1 MNIYDGLSVENS
13 RTPKT
18 ETIALEEWHKYATL
32 KEKEERALA
41 FIETAIRKVQSI
53 YGDAA
58 KIVVSCSFG
67 IDSIVT
73 LHLVRRVADKLGIT
87 FDVVWNNTLNE
98 YPQTRK
104 YAKELTEAWDLRLI
118 EARPET
124 TLTKIYETHGVDT
137 LFKRKGDRSNGQ
149 PVVEK
154 CCGALKHQPM
164 KKAIKEHGWCLMF
177 NGVRAGESRQR
188 WMSARRDG
196 DLYYSRGEW
205 KTWVARP
212 ILWWASLTDSF
223 NYGNNRQEDVW
234 DYVKKYDIPYNPI
247 YDLNAVIDD
256 KYSGNALV
264 VDRETAQQ
272 LTAEGYNVFMPR
284 TGCQAC
290 PIPIK
295 RGYLRY
301 LRQVFPK
308 VFRAML
314 FQLGF
319 ARVLLAEMDERDRQS
334 LIDEMSAF
342 GVIDETTRSFVVKR
356 AKEDV
361 TVLTESIERDGAHV
375 VEFVVDTWK
384 RTIAAL
390 INTSGK
396 VTARGIAKAHPNDQ
410 FDVNIGKAIAIRR
423 ALNLDVP
430 AEYIDLPRATE
441 DALIEKLEMVLELRP
456 CAFDGVGVDKRGKSK
471 RTEETS

>member
-1 MNIYDGLSVENS
+1 MSYYDLLTKENS
-13 RTPKT
+13 RLSKT
-18 ETIALEEWHKYATL
+18 DIIALETWHNSSAL
-32 KEKEERALA
+32 KDKEQRALT
-41 FIETAIRKVQSI
+41 FIEQAIEKVRND
-53 YGDAA
+53 YGEDAR
-58 KIVVSCSFG
+58 IVVSCSFG

-104 YAKELTEAWDLRLI
+104 YAKELTEAWGLRLI

-164 KKAIKEHGWCLMF
+164 KKAIKEHGWHLMF

-196 DLYYSRGEW
+196 DIYYSRGEW
-205 KTWVARP
+205 RTWVARP
-212 ILWWASLTDSF
+212 ILWWTSLTDSF

-234 DYVKKYDIPYNPI
+234 DYVRKYAIPYNPI

-256 KYSGNALV
+256 KYSGNDLV
-264 VDRETAQQ
+264 VDRETAQELVAQ
-272 LTAEGYNVFMPR
+272 GYNVFMPR

-301 LRQVFPK
+301 LRQVFPR

-319 ARVLLAEMDERDRQS
+319 ARVLLAEMDERDRRS

-342 GVIDETTRSFVVKR
+342 GVVDEPTQE
-356 AKEDV
+356 A
-361 TVLTESIERDGAHV
+361 I
-375 VEFVVDTWK
+375 
-384 RTIAAL
+384 
-390 INTSGK
+390 
-396 VTARGIAKAHPNDQ
+396 
-410 FDVNIGKAIAIRR
+410 IGR
-423 ALNLDVP
+423 
-430 AEYIDLPRATE
+430 
-441 DALIEKLEMVLELRP
+441 LEMVLELRP
-456 CAFDGVGVDKRGKSK
+456 CAFDSVGTDNRGKRK
-471 RTEETS
+471 RSGESS